1 MCGQQVPVRGE
12 MDGMCVCRMNLG
24 FTASLTRPLNLRIM
38 NTLVTAP
45 QGLSCGTPSWMAPSY
60 NCAAECVFTCMKKCS
75 AVCPCSLALLL
86 LLLLRSLTMIAA
98 VYRMEIWLRI
108 LDSVGIMSAT

>member
-1 MCGQQVPVRGE
+1 
-12 MDGMCVCRMNLG
+12 MNLG
-24 FTASLTRPLNLRIM
+24 FTASLTRPLNLRMIM

-75 AVCPCSLALLL
+75 AVCPCTLALLS
-86 LLLLRSLTMIAA
+86 LLLRSLTVIAA
-98 VYRMEIWLRI
+98 ANRLEIWLRI
-108 LDSVGIMSAT
+108 LDSVEIMSAT